1 MKSAAAASGSGKRTT
16 TSKARAASRRAQRS
30 STEDKKDRRRK
41 NLDFEV
47 NLGALN
53 MNTLKRYKRHYNLK
67 DETPTKRDLVE
78 LVTDHFRAQE
88 MSVSEQETILLF
100 SHMIKNNMSKLDKK
114 RPSEL

>member
-1 MKSAAAASGSGKRTT
+1 MHDLTHTNTSLLVTTIPLPHQPAVNHVTISPAAHSP
-16 TSKARAASRRAQRS
+16 Q
-30 STEDKKDRRRK
+30 
-41 NLDFEV
+41 V

-53 MNTLKRYKRHYNLK
+53 MNTLKRYKRHYGLK

-100 SHMIKNNMSKLDKK
+100 
-114 RPSEL
+114 R